1 MAHPFLSPFLP
12 VKRKVGDD
20 VMNLAFSCTFA
31 SLTTLFVTGEVAGD
45 ALLVSAELR
54 DGGGPRLL
62 PFTVPMHYC
71 LCVLH
76 ITEKGRDI
84 STCNFLGRRRR
95 GFKQRVVSITA
106 GFTPWNTAIARI
118 CFFYGAKF

>member
-1 MAHPFLSPFLP
+1 LYFCFI
-12 VKRKVGDD
+12 
-20 VMNLAFSCTFA
+20 NNT
-31 SLTTLFVTGEVAGD
+31 VTGEVAGD

-62 PFTVPMHYC
+62 PFTVLMHYC

-76 ITEKGRDI
+76 ILLKKEGI
-84 STCNFLGRRRR
+84 SP
-95 GFKQRVVSITA
+95 RVTSLAVVVAVLNNVLLPITA

-118 CFFYGAKF
+118 CFFAWSDEI